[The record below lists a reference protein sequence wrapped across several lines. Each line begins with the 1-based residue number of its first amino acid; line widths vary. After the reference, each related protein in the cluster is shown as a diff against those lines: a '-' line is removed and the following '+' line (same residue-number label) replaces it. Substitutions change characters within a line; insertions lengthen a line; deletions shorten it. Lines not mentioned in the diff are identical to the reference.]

1 MGNDEVKTL
10 EFISFEQY
18 LVRNDVI
25 IDENKEIE
33 FRKLSDYSIDD
44 VHEYL
49 SLLKEFHDKSKG
61 YDIYFINKLE
71 NNIGKI
77 FETYSIYVKRLNKQ
91 IKNIREN
98 SPQDE
103 FEKYLLENEEFLIGS
118 SIKCIK
124 SIGRE
129 EYLNIIR
136 RSMKNIEVCI
146 GSEGYYNLFKD
157 EKIGLI
163 NSKKCNYDLLEVD
176 CIKFINRL
184 KKGQKG
190 IDFRNI
196 IEHFCIIEDLGKDS
210 MNFILNMTM
219 FPYESMR
226 YVDKYRKTFKKGEP
240 KAYVKGLEKAIEKDV
255 ITINTLGGVL

>member
-1 MGNDEVKTL
+1 MGNDKVKTL

-25 IDENKEIE
+25 IDENKERE
-33 FRKLSDYSIDD
+33 FKKLSDYSMDD
-44 VHEYL
+44 VREYL
-49 SLLKEFHDKSKG
+49 DLLKEFHDKSKG

-77 FETYSIYVKRLNKQ
+77 FETYSIYVKRLSR
-91 IKNIREN
+91 NIRNIKEN
-98 SPQDE
+98 SPKDE
-103 FEKYLLENEEFLIGS
+103 FEKYLLENAEFLISNGS
-118 SIKCIK
+118 KCIK

-136 RSMKNIEVCI
+136 RSMKNIEICI
-146 GSEGYYNLFKD
+146 GSEGYYNLFKG
-157 EKIGLI
+157 EKIGLV

-190 IDFRNI
+190 IDFKDI
-196 IEHFCIIEDLGKDS
+196 IEHFCTIESLGKDS
-210 MNFILNMTM
+210 MNFIVNMTM

-226 YVDKYRKTFKKGEP
+226 YIDKYRKTFKKDDP
-240 KAYVKGLEKAIEKDV
+240 KVYVKGLEKAIEKDV
-255 ITINTLGGVL
+255 ITISILGGTV